1 MNARLDRLALRRQL
15 LTQRA
20 EIERIDLTQHLGN
33 LRRPAEVSYQGLK
46 LVSLLRSPLAGL
58 LAVGLGKRLG
68 SGLGGGSAESPLKT
82 GLRYAGYAVAAWRAL
97 RVVRDIMGSR
107 RPARD

>member
-1 MNARLDRLALRRQL
+1 MSARLDQLALRRQL

-58 LAVGLGKRLG
+58 LAVSLSKRF
-68 SGLGGGSAESPLKT
+68 GGNATESPLKS

-97 RVVRDIMGSR
+97 RVLREIAG
-107 RPARD
+107 

>member
-1 MNARLDRLALRRQL
+1 MNARLDQLALRKQL

-58 LAVGLGKRLG
+58 LAVSLGNRFG
-68 SGLGGGSAESPLKT
+68 GGLGGGVSESPLKT

-97 RVVRDIMGSR
+97 RVFREIAGSR
-107 RPARD
+107 KRGG

>member
-46 LVSLLRSPLAGL
+46 LVSLLRSPLTGL
-58 LAVGLGKRLG
+58 LAVGLSRR
-68 SGLGGGSAESPLKT
+68 LGGGSAESPLKT

-97 RVVRDIMGSR
+97 RVVREIAGSR
-107 RPARD
+107 KRGG